1 MNNVSNK
8 FYPVGRALIGVLFAV
23 SGINK
28 ILGFSYVSGW
38 MASSG
43 LPMADL
49 LLAVTILLEVGGGL
63 LLITGV
69 QAGLAAAALALFLVP
84 VTAIFHAFWS
94 ADAAGFQGQLTH
106 FLKNVAVFGGLLMVY
121 AAERE
126 RNAAQGKRVGT
137 LGRSAA

>member
-1 MNNVSNK
+1 MNKVSNK

-28 ILGFSYVSGW
+28 ILGFSYVAGW

-43 LPMADL
+43 LPMANV

-63 LLITGV
+63 LLITGF

-84 VTAIFHAFWS
+84 VTAIFHAFWN

-126 RNAAQGKRVGT
+126 RSAAQGKRVAT
-137 LGRSAA
+137 LGSSAA

>member
-49 LLAVTILLEVGGGL
+49 LLAVTIVLEVGGGL
-63 LLITGV
+63 LLITGI

-121 AAERE
+121 AAERQRSAE
-126 RNAAQGKRVGT
+126 QGIRTGT

>member
-1 MNNVSNK
+1 MNNASNK
-8 FYPVGRALIGVLFAV
+8 FYPIGRALIGVLFAV

-28 ILGFSYVSGW
+28 ILGFSYVAGW

-43 LPMADL
+43 LPMANV
-49 LLAVTILLEVGGGL
+49 LLAVTIVLELGGGL
-63 LLITGV
+63 LLISGF

-106 FLKNVAVFGGLLMVY
+106 FLKNVAVLGGLLMVY
-121 AAERE
+121 GAERLRTTE
-126 RNAAQGKRVGT
+126 QGKQPGT

>member
-49 LLAVTILLEVGGGL
+49 LLAVTIALEVGGGL
-63 LLITGV
+63 LLITGI

-121 AAERE
+121 AAERQRSAE
-126 RNAAQGKRVGT
+126 QGIRTGT

>member
-1 MNNVSNK
+1 MNNASNK

-28 ILGFSYVSGW
+28 ILGFSYVAGW

-43 LPMADL
+43 LPMANL

-63 LLITGV
+63 LLISGI

-94 ADAAGFQGQLTH
+94 ADAASFQGQLTH

-121 AAERE
+121 STERLRSAE
-126 RNAAQGKRVGT
+126 QGKRIGT

>member
-1 MNNVSNK
+1 MNNASNK
-8 FYPVGRALIGVLFAV
+8 FYPIGRALIGVLFAV

-28 ILGFSYVSGW
+28 ILGFSYVAGW

-43 LPMADL
+43 LPMANL

-63 LLITGV
+63 LLISGI

-94 ADAAGFQGQLTH
+94 ADAASFQGQLTH

-121 AAERE
+121 STERLRSAE
-126 RNAAQGKRVGT
+126 QGKRVGT

>member
-49 LLAVTILLEVGGGL
+49 LLAVTIALEVGGGL
-63 LLITGV
+63 LLITGI

-121 AAERE
+121 AAERQRSAE
-126 RNAAQGKRVGT
+126 QGVRTGT